1 MLQSPKISLKTGPK
15 PRTCADNLMVASE
28 ELVALSLLVAV
39 VMGLELVCKALTKA
53 LAVFNL
59 SKNKSC

>member
-1 MLQSPKISLKTGPK
+1 MQGP
-15 PRTCADNLMVASE
+15 
-28 ELVALSLLVAV
+28 LVIINHPV

-59 SKNKSC
+59 NKNT